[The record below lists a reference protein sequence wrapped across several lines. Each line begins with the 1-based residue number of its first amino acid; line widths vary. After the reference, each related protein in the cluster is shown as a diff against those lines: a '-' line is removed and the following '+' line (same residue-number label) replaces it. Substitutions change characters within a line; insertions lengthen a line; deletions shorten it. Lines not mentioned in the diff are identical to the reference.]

1 MLLGLARVDGGHVR
15 EKKGRLLHQLQM
27 LNSPALEMYHEKD
40 GKSELPPP
48 ARDHGRSE
56 QEFPNLGSQEKTWE
70 NYIFPIFLR
79 VPLLGN
85 KVVTNEDGQPQF
97 TAAA

>member
-1 MLLGLARVDGGHVR
+1 MTRLILWAER

-48 ARDHGRSE
+48 ARDHGALLSKVCPPER
-56 QEFPNLGSQEKTWE
+56 
-70 NYIFPIFLR
+70 LR
-79 VPLLGN
+79 REMTTCL
-85 KVVTNEDGQPQF
+85 
-97 TAAA
+97 